1 MNLHQQPIMKTLGI
15 IGGMSYESTAWYYQ
29 LINKGINKRLGN
41 NHSAQLLI
49 ASVDFEPIVQ
59 QQKTSNWQASAEL
72 LAEQAVNLERAGAE
86 GILLATNTMHKVADA
101 IMSAID
107 VPFLHI
113 VTCMAETLQAN
124 GIDKVGLLGTEFTM
138 QDGFYH
144 AVLAKQGIEVVTP
157 SLSMQAKLHS
167 IIFDQLCH
175 GQVLEPSRQQFLQA
189 INELQEADAGAVI
202 LGCTEIGLLINQKNS
217 TLPVYDST
225 LVHVEKA
232 IEWILTRSTPTVG

>member
-1 MNLHQQPIMKTLGI
+1 MKTLGI

-29 LINKGINKRLGN
+29 LINKQINKALGAS
-41 NHSAQLLI
+41 HSAKLLI

-59 QQKTSNWQASAEL
+59 QQKTGNWQASGKL
-72 LAEQAVNLERAGAE
+72 LSEQAINLEKAGAE
-86 GILLATNTMHKVADA
+86 GVLLATNTMHKVADD
-101 IMSAID
+101 IISAID

-113 VTCMAETLQAN
+113 VSCMAETLQAN

-144 AVLAKQGIEVVTP
+144 QVLAEQGIEVLTP
-157 SLSMQAKLHS
+157 SLSTQAELHR
-167 IIFDQLCH
+167 IIFAELCH
-175 GQVLEPSRQQFLQA
+175 GQVLEQSKQQFLQA
-189 INELQEADAGAVI
+189 ISELQQAQAQAVI
-202 LGCTEIGLLINQKNS
+202 LGCTEIGLLVNQDNS

-232 IEWILTRSTPTVG
+232 VDWMLS